1 MDKRR
6 MTGDELRVQYA
17 PTVRLGDIMGKIEQ
31 DLIQIKQVV
40 CRYLINDKVLTDQNE
55 TDLTQL
61 QIHEIQSLEIWSGS
75 LNDLVPAIIQSW
87 KEALPKLLD
96 QVDVLSDRIR
106 FDGIHNQLPCIQSLI
121 ESCLYLVESLVALR
135 QALGDAV
142 TAQYM
147 DWHSAETKM
156 QQLVTEAITALESK
170 NANLLADILE
180 FDFGH
185 NLGQWMTFL
194 DFAETQI
201 AIQVDYAE

>member
-6 MTGDELRVQYA
+6 MSGEDLRARYA
-17 PTVRLGDIMGKIEQ
+17 PSVSIGDVMGDIEQ
-31 DLIQIKQVV
+31 DLRQSQQVV
-40 CRYLINDKVLTDQNE
+40 CRYLINDKILTDQNE

-61 QIHEIQSLEIWSGS
+61 AINEIQSLEVWSGS
-75 LNDLVPAIIQSW
+75 LTHLVPAIIQSW
-87 KEALPKLLD
+87 KEAIPKLLI
-96 QVDVLSDRIR
+96 QVDELSERIR
-106 FDGIHNQLPCIQSLI
+106 FDGIHNQLPSIQSLI
-121 ESCLYLVESLVALR
+121 ESCLYLVDSLVALR

-147 DWHSAETKM
+147 DWHAAETKM
-156 QQLVTEAITALESK
+156 QQLVNEAVTALENK
-170 NANLLADILE
+170 NANLLADVLE

-201 AIQVDYAE
+201 ANQVDHSE